1 MTADR
6 IPALLEPIQERL
18 DAIQKQWAVQHKTF
32 LDGDYD
38 KAFESDW
45 SFKPF
50 TQESAMELAES
61 MNRSKPVQIAR
72 SAFREVGEWKPEGAE
87 DAPTDQARLLA
98 AVQAVTALHKPERCW
113 MPYEGAEVSYA
124 TEQEAI
130 EAMEDCDLNQVAMQ
144 AIAENGTPFF
154 EVCAECRRV
163 ENGPCEGEC
172 VREMGYLTS
181 LWPCPT
187 VAAVVAALGGE
198 A

>member
-1 MTADR
+1 MRAG
-6 IPALLEPIQERL
+6 LLGTRVVTI
-18 DAIQKQWAVQHKTF
+18 D
-32 LDGDYD
+32 
-38 KAFESDW
+38 
-45 SFKPF
+45 
-50 TQESAMELAES
+50 
-61 MNRSKPVQIAR
+61 
-72 SAFREVGEWKPEGAE
+72 GEWDEGIIPPEFIHMVTPAMRNY
-87 DAPTDQARLLA
+87 DTAVFIAAAPTDTARLLA
-98 AVQAVTALHKPERCW
+98 AVKAVVALHEPERCW